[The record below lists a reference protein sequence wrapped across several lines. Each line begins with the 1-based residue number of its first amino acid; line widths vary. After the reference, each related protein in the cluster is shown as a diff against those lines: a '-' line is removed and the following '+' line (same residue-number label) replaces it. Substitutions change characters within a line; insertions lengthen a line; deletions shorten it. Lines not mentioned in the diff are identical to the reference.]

1 VASLTRIIAFAF
13 ISALHI
19 IVTFTERS
27 MSKLY
32 YDSRKPTNIKSVK
45 PSSTTEGLTLREER
59 EREREGER
67 DSLSNV
73 QLICS
78 FMLSRVSFCTEVL
91 HATEASRSHI

>member
-59 EREREGER
+59 EREREREIV
-67 DSLSNV
+67 SV
-73 QLICS
+73 TCS
-78 FMLSRVSFCTEVL
+78 SSVVSC
-91 HATEASRSHI
+91 